1 MPTSLSIRQMLP
13 NVFADERQRHA
24 DSQIWLSDTR
34 EFLPA
39 TNYLIS
45 AESGG
50 GKSSLCAYLFGNRN
64 DYEGTLTINGKDAR
78 TLTTA
83 DWIEM
88 RRTTIAYLPQDMGLF
103 APLTAMENII
113 LKNRLTNHKT
123 REQILEMMEMV
134 GMAEYADRLAGKLSI
149 GQQQRVAI
157 VRTLCQ
163 PFDILL
169 LDEPVSHLDDSS
181 NQAVARLVSREA
193 TAKNACVIV
202 TSVGNNLQLDNYQ
215 HLKL

>member
-1 MPTSLSIRQMLP
+1 MEQ
-13 NVFADERQRHA
+13 
-24 DSQIWLSDTR
+24 WL
-34 EFLPA
+34 
-39 TNYLIS
+39 
-45 AESGG
+45 
-50 GKSSLCAYLFGNRN
+50 
-64 DYEGTLTINGKDAR
+64 
-78 TLTTA
+78 
-83 DWIEM
+83 EM

-103 APLTAMENII
+103 APLTAMENIQ

-123 REQILEMMEMV
+123 QEEIMEMLSVV
-134 GMAEYADRLAGKLSI
+134 GMADYANRLAGKLSI

-181 NQAVARLVSREA
+181 NLAVARLVSSEA
-193 TAKNACVIV
+193 GAKHAAVIV
-202 TSVGNNLQLDNYQ
+202 TSVGNNLRLDNYQ

>member
-1 MPTSLSIRQMLP
+1 MLP

-24 DSQIWLSDTR
+24 NSEIWLCDTR
-34 EFLPA
+34 EFLPD

-78 TLTTA
+78 LLTMEQ
-83 DWIEM
+83 WLEM

-103 APLTAMENII
+103 APLTAMENIQ

-123 REQILEMMEMV
+123 QEEIMEMLSVV
-134 GMAEYADRLAGKLSI
+134 GMADYANRLAGKLSI

-181 NQAVARLVSREA
+181 NLAVARLVSREA
-193 TAKNACVIV
+193 GAKHAAVIV
-202 TSVGNNLQLDNYQ
+202 TSVGNNLRLDNYQ

>member
-1 MPTSLSIRQMLP
+1 MLP

-24 DSQIWLSDTR
+24 NSEIWLCDTR
-34 EFLPA
+34 EFLPD

-78 TLTTA
+78 LLTMEQ
-83 DWIEM
+83 WLEM

-103 APLTAMENII
+103 APLTAMENIQ

-123 REQILEMMEMV
+123 QEEIMEMLSVV
-134 GMAEYADRLAGKLSI
+134 GMADYANRLAGKLSI

-181 NQAVARLVSREA
+181 NLAVARLVSSEA
-193 TAKNACVIV
+193 GAKHAAVIV
-202 TSVGNNLQLDNYQ
+202 TSVGNNLRLDNYQ